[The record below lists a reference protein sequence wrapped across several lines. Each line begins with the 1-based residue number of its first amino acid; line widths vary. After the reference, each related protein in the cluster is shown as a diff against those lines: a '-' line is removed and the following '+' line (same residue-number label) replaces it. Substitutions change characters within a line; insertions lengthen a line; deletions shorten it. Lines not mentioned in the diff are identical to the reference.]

1 MRADPLLGTLE
12 QHFRQ
17 QLPFVIYA
25 LPGSMTATGL
35 FQHTKELHSTTTLSE
50 RGFVM
55 APFHKS
61 SSVPLI
67 PVNQS
72 EQIKADLH
80 PLRTKVVPIEIAED
94 EDSRTRHIALVSTA
108 IETLFNSELKKVVV
122 SRKQDL
128 PLRSF
133 DIITFTSLLFSEN
146 TDAFRYLW
154 FHPRTGLWCAATPE
168 LLLSVADKTF
178 KTMSLAGTRSKV
190 KHGDQ
195 QWTNKEI
202 EEQELVTQA
211 ILRDLKPITTA
222 IEISETYT
230 SSAATLEHL
239 RTDISGVL
247 ASSVNIKKVVDTLHP
262 TPAVCGTP
270 TKNALEFIGSYEGY
284 DRSYYTGYVGPV
296 NLDSSTSNLFVN
308 LRCMRLSN
316 KVASIYTGGGITVLS
331 DPLSEWKESC
341 NKQRTMLKLLGEFL

>member
-1 MRADPLLGTLE
+1 MRADLLLGKLE
-12 QHFRQ
+12 QHYRQ

-25 LPGSMTATGL
+25 LPGSMMVTGL
-35 FQHTKELHSTTTLSE
+35 FQHTKELYSTTTLSE
-50 RGFVM
+50 KGFVM
-55 APFHKS
+55 APFYNS
-61 SSVPLI
+61 SSLPLI
-67 PVNQS
+67 PVNRS
-72 EQIKADLH
+72 EQIKADLR
-80 PLRTKVVPIEIAED
+80 PLRLEGVHKEIAED
-94 EDSRTRHIALVSTA
+94 EDSRTRHIALVSKA
-108 IETLFNSELKKVVV
+108 IETLTTSELKKVVV

-133 DIITFTSLLFSEN
+133 DIITFTSVLFSEN

-154 FHPRTGLWCAATPE
+154 FHPKTGMWCAATPE

-211 ILRDLKPITTA
+211 ILRDLKPFTSD

-247 ASSVNIKKVVDTLHP
+247 DPSASIKQVVDTLHP

-270 TKNALEFIGSYEGY
+270 AKKALEFIETFEGY
-284 DRSYYTGYVGPV
+284 DRAFYTGYVGPV

-316 KVASIYTGGGITVLS
+316 KEASIYTGGGITVLS
-331 DPLSEWKESC
+331 DPISEWKETC
-341 NKQRTMLKLLGEFL
+341 NKQQTMLKLLGEFL